1 MTILLTTRTT
11 IFSIIAVVGILLT
24 NAISIPIVR
33 ADEREASTG
42 NSDTSITSIAG
53 GDDDDIVYDD
63 IVYDDIVYDD
73 IVYDDNVFDDFVFD
87 DYVFDDY
94 VGDNNV
100 GDDNVGDD
108 YVFDDFVF
116 DDYVFD
122 DYIGDDNVGDDNVGD
137 DNVGDSGGDAF
148 IFDSKENPWIA
159 PDLDIGGDE
168 RSPDRLINALANH
181 GIIDR
186 TGRNI
191 DLFDFA
197 EKMENI
203 YGLSKEYIYLTKLL
217 TIIDCGQTYEDENGI
232 IRFNLYDLFESGCED
247 LRSILVTMDVNATS
261 TTAVNQ
267 TLLDELLMMNT
278 TSNSTGNDDN
288 IITLE
293 DLAIFGY
300 GRIFDIY
307 NNKIIDNGNENYTI
321 LGSEFIAVELLSLGL
336 IGTNPNLTTI
346 ETDRLNDFLL
356 YERLPENYTLLRPKL
371 PYNFLLAN
379 DPTYPL
385 FFDCK

>member
-33 ADEREASTG
+33 ADEREASTR
-42 NSDTSITSIAG
+42 NNDTSITSIAG

-73 IVYDDNVFDDFVFD
+73 IVYDDIVFDDFVFD

-232 IRFNLYDLFESGCED
+232 IRFNLHDLFESGCEGFTFYT
-247 LRSILVTMDVNATS
+247 RY
-261 TTAVNQ
+261 
-267 TLLDELLMMNT
+267 
-278 TSNSTGNDDN
+278 
-288 IITLE
+288 
-293 DLAIFGY
+293 Y
-300 GRIFDIY
+300 GRER
-307 NNKIIDNGNENYTI
+307 NKYH
-321 LGSEFIAVELLSLGL
+321 
-336 IGTNPNLTTI
+336 
-346 ETDRLNDFLL
+346 R
-356 YERLPENYTLLRPKL
+356 R
-371 PYNFLLAN
+371 
-379 DPTYPL
+379 
-385 FFDCK
+385 

>member
-1 MTILLTTRTT
+1 MPYAMLNLENQTAPI
-11 IFSIIAVVGILLT
+11 S
-24 NAISIPIVR
+24 NASEV
-33 ADEREASTG
+33 D
-42 NSDTSITSIAG
+42 
-53 GDDDDIVYDD
+53 VL
-63 IVYDDIVYDD
+63 
-73 IVYDDNVFDDFVFD
+73 
-87 DYVFDDY
+87 
-94 VGDNNV
+94 
-100 GDDNVGDD
+100 
-108 YVFDDFVF
+108 
-116 DDYVFD
+116 
-122 DYIGDDNVGDDNVGD
+122 
-137 DNVGDSGGDAF
+137 DAF
-148 IFDSKENPWIA
+148 RQNKSLNDVRLDFQSEKATQQLYDILDQNRQNPPPKRI
-159 PDLDIGGDE
+159 
-168 RSPDRLINALANH
+168 INRN
-181 GIIDR
+181 GK
-186 TGRNI
+186 NI

-247 LRSILVTMDVNATS
+247 LRSILVTTMDVNATS
-261 TTAVNQ
+261 TTTVNQ
-267 TLLDELLMMNT
+267 TLLDELLMMDN

-307 NNKIIDNGNENYTI
+307 NNNIIVNGNENYTI
-321 LGSEFIAVELLSLGL
+321 QGSEFIAVELLSLGL
-336 IGTNPNLTTI
+336 IGTNPSLTTI